1 MEKKT
6 EKDGERHK
14 EKVLEPRRGIY
25 IYKEVKI

>member
-14 EKVLEPRRGIY
+14 EKVLEQRRGIY
-25 IYKEVKI
+25 IKRLR